1 MITID
6 NAIDESAIGGNASA
20 EGGDDGGADDTKE
33 TGKSRL
39 IINNRIILSFSFFC
53 FMVDLPKMYFVC
65 GMVISKS

>member
-33 TGKSRL
+33 TGKSRS
-39 IINNRIILSFSFFC
+39 IINYRIISSFSFLC